1 MPDYLFDEDTC
12 VKSRVEVAIHGRILD
27 VKYTQ
32 ILMKLSQPESFASCP
47 AGSGA
52 ETPELT
58 PAAYKWLK
66 AEKLREGRAP
76 NYYITAKVAEW
87 TGQKARYIGNRGW
100 MISTWFSEK
109 TSIKSAYS

>member
-1 MPDYLFDEDTC
+1 MPDYLIDADTS

-52 ETPELT
+52 ETPETHSGSIQMAQGRKTGRRTRAQL
-58 PAAYKWLK
+58 LHLSQGGGMDR
-66 AEKLREGRAP
+66 AEGALHR
-76 NYYITAKVAEW
+76 
-87 TGQKARYIGNRGW
+87 NRGW
-100 MISTWFSEK
+100 MISK
-109 TSIKSAYS
+109 DIH